1 MVPWHV
7 QMENR
12 YRTVPDAR
20 IDAHAVDQKM
30 QIGIVGQRQPPGAGR
45 HAAGRA
51 IPSDKVPMI
60 VP

>member
-1 MVPWHV
+1 
-7 QMENR
+7 MENR

-51 IPSDKVPMI
+51 ISSDKVPMI

>member
-1 MVPWHV
+1 
-7 QMENR
+7 MENR

-20 IDAHAVDQKM
+20 LDARAVDQKM

-45 HAAGRA
+45 HDAGRA
-51 IPSDKVPMI
+51 ISPDKAPMI